1 MEKKIFNKEKYNV
14 LKKALEIA
22 ENNTT
27 EQIQEMIK
35 ASSNMTIEDMILDEV
50 SSEFCISVEHIR
62 SKTRRRDIIDPRQI
76 AMYFLREYT
85 ELSLKS
91 IGDVLGGKHYTTVIH
106 SINCVSNNMFLDSY
120 KRRVE
125 RIDKSI
131 KIVIQ

>member
-85 ELSLKS
+85 ELSLKA

-106 SINCVSNNMFLDSY
+106 ALNCVSNNMFLDSY